1 MKIDTRG
8 KASTKTPSV
17 ASVTA
22 SNSAGVAESPRNTMP
37 KATIW
42 TASVLV
48 RAVATT
54 KEFSRMASSISAVAR
69 TCAADANAT

>member
-1 MKIDTRG
+1 M
-8 KASTKTPSV
+8 KTPSV
-17 ASVTA
+17 ESVTA
-22 SNSAGVAESPRNTMP
+22 STSAGVVEPPKNTMP

-54 KEFSRMASSISAVAR
+54 KELSRMASSISAVAK
-69 TCAADANAT
+69 TCAAEANTT